1 MNSMEAFDRLLA
13 SLGVEVMFTKA
24 AMRDLTSYPK
34 GQREQILA
42 LIVDRARR
50 GPMFKP
56 EGIAESLSGDLRGL
70 AKIKP
75 KHLALRIVYRPVK
88 RDGKVF
94 MEILAIGPRDHDKV
108 YRTAARR
115 LAEFRHQQMDD
126 EL

>member
-1 MNSMEAFDRLLA
+1 MKFMEDFDRLLA

-24 AMRDLTSYPK
+24 AMRDLESYPK

-42 LIVDRARR
+42 LIIERARR
-50 GPMFKP
+50 GPLLKP

-75 KHLALRIVYRPVK
+75 KHLALRIVYRPV
-88 RDGKVF
+88 RRNEKVV
-94 MEILAIGPRDHDKV
+94 MEILAIGPRDHDEV

-115 LAEFRHQQMDD
+115 LAAFRQPMDD
-126 EL
+126 ET